1 MKKNLLKSVRI
12 KLFLTLCVVI
22 LMIISFF
29 IIINNA
35 VLETLY
41 YYSKKESSLNVY
53 NYINKNIPKQI
64 KDEEKYNLELEKTAV
79 NNSFEILILNG
90 EETVYATNKNYVSE
104 FDTINEIPYEVKY
117 SIFNKSDIM
126 YSDGNISIRKI
137 VDKRNDI
144 NYILLKANLENGNQ
158 VFIRTPITPIED
170 SVDISNKFIYVM
182 GVAAIILG
190 GIAITFITQ
199 RFTKP
204 IEELNDIANEMSN
217 LNFKRKYRI
226 NDTGDEI
233 DELRRN
239 NK

>member
-104 FDTINEIPYEVKY
+104 FDTINEIVK
-117 SIFNKSDIM
+117 
-126 YSDGNISIRKI
+126 
-137 VDKRNDI
+137 
-144 NYILLKANLENGNQ
+144 NL
-158 VFIRTPITPIED
+158 
-170 SVDISNKFIYVM
+170 
-182 GVAAIILG
+182 
-190 GIAITFITQ
+190 
-199 RFTKP
+199 
-204 IEELNDIANEMSN
+204 
-217 LNFKRKYRI
+217 
-226 NDTGDEI
+226 
-233 DELRRN
+233 
-239 NK
+239 